1 MELLSPDLLK
11 IIANGGI
18 AMVVFVIWF
27 VTFKT
32 SNKQYV
38 DLVDRLFRMIE
49 QDIKYKELLIGI
61 LTRLETKID
70 LQRRYDNDRRYNNE
84 Q

>member
-1 MELLSPDLLK
+1 MELTPDLLK
-11 IIANGGI
+11 VLANGGI
-18 AMVVFVIWF
+18 AIIIFVIWY

-32 SNKQYV
+32 SNKQYIE
-38 DLVDRLFRMIE
+38 LVDRLFKMIE

-84 Q
+84 

>member
-18 AMVVFVIWF
+18 SIIVFVIWF

-32 SNKQYV
+32 SNKQYIE
-38 DLVDRLFRMIE
+38 LVDRLFKMIE

-84 Q
+84 

>member
-1 MELLSPDLLK
+1 MDLTPELLK
-11 IIANGGI
+11 ILANGGI
-18 AMVVFVIWF
+18 SLIVLVIWYI
-27 VTFKT
+27 TFRT
-32 SNKQYV
+32 SSKQYQ
-38 DLVDRLFRMIE
+38 DLVERLFKQIE

-70 LQRRYDNDRRYNNE
+70 YNDRRRNE